1 MRIFVA
7 RLAGTAVFD
16 PSGDQ
21 IGRVRDVV
29 IGMPASGPP
38 PVHGMVIEMM
48 PRRRVFLPITRV
60 LSIEPGAVIFSG
72 KINMRRFEQR
82 VTEVL
87 AIAELLDL
95 VVEVNDE
102 RGSVLDLAME
112 EVRPSEWRI
121 TKVAVLKER
130 GTSGPAVG
138 TRRRRSGRGI
148 FGLGRRAR
156 GETVIVDWGE
166 VRGFEATQRDQGV
179 ANLLASYEK
188 LRAADLANALHALPY
203 RRRGQVV
210 AALDDERLADVL
222 EEMPERD
229 RIEILGGLGSER
241 AALVLAAM
249 NPDDA
254 TDLLQDLPPER
265 AEALLA
271 LMTPQEAAPVR
282 RLLTYG
288 ERTAGG
294 MMTTDPVILPPD
306 ATIADA
312 LAQIRQ
318 EEVSPA
324 VAAQVYVT
332 RSPTETP
339 TGTYLGVAHFQRL
352 LRDPPSTLL
361 GAVVDPTIDPIK
373 PELSLAGVTFYLA
386 TYNLVAAPVVDEIGR
401 LVGAVTVDDVL
412 DHLLPE
418 DWRGR
423 GGDGVVDAG

>member
-1 MRIFVA
+1 
-7 RLAGTAVFD
+7 
-16 PSGDQ
+16 
-21 IGRVRDVV
+21 
-29 IGMPASGPP
+29 
-38 PVHGMVIEMM
+38 
-48 PRRRVFLPITRV
+48 
-60 LSIEPGAVIFSG
+60 
-72 KINMRRFEQR
+72 
-82 VTEVL
+82 
-87 AIAELLDL
+87 
-95 VVEVNDE
+95 
-102 RGSVLDLAME
+102 
-112 EVRPSEWRI
+112 
-121 TKVAVLKER
+121 KVAVVKER

-138 TRRRRSGRGI
+138 TRRKRAGRGI
-148 FGLGRRAR
+148 FGLGRHGR
-156 GETVIVDWGE
+156 GETVVVDWEE
-166 VRGFEATQRDQGV
+166 VRGLEVAQRDQGV

-318 EEVSPA
+318 
-324 VAAQVYVT
+324 
-332 RSPTETP
+332 
-339 TGTYLGVAHFQRL
+339 
-352 LRDPPSTLL
+352 
-361 GAVVDPTIDPIK
+361 
-373 PELSLAGVTFYLA
+373 
-386 TYNLVAAPVVDEIGR
+386 
-401 LVGAVTVDDVL
+401 
-412 DHLLPE
+412 
-418 DWRGR
+418 
-423 GGDGVVDAG
+423 